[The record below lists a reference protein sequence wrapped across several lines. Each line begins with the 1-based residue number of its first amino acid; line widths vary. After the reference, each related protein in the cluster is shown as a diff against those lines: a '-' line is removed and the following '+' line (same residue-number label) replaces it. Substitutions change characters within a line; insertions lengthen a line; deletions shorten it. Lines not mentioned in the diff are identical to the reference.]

1 MLSACAFEKSLGN
14 PVETPGSIEA
24 SDADDMQYDAETG
37 EFKYTIKVTISK
49 LAVASGS
56 GSAKVSTALLD
67 A

>member
-1 MLSACAFEKSLGN
+1 MEIKN
-14 PVETPGSIEA
+14 YT
-24 SDADDMQYDAETG
+24 YDAETG

-56 GSAKVSTALLD
+56 GSAKVSTAPLD

>member
-1 MLSACAFEKSLGN
+1 MERRSRPPKIRSCAIEEQDG
-14 PVETPGSIEA
+14 VEIKNYT
-24 SDADDMQYDAETG
+24 YDAETG

-56 GSAKVSTALLD
+56 GSAKVSTAPLD